1 MNETYIKN
9 VIEAALL
16 AAGRPLQIGEL
27 TQLFD
32 ENARPD
38 EAGLRAAFAALEA
51 DYSTRG
57 IEVKETSSGFRIQV
71 RKDLANEVSRLWPER
86 PPRYSRALLETLAL

>member
-16 AAGRPLQIGEL
+16 AAGRPLQITEL

-38 EAGLRAAFAALEA
+38 EAGLRAAFAAP
-51 DYSTRG
+51 R
-57 IEVKETSSGFRIQV
+57 SG
-71 RKDLANEVSRLWPER
+71 L
-86 PPRYSRALLETLAL
+86 RAPAASK